1 MHGWYE
7 SLGGI
12 LTRHGLIL
20 IFYTLVRHL
29 DLNIRREVIV
39 KLSISLARKFRPDR
53 ITRMAKRTNNEW
65 LEALTGEP
73 DEAAISELRA
83 LLDRGLRYTLSSRL
97 NTNLDAIV
105 EDFVQE
111 SLIKILDKIDTF
123 RGESQF
129 TTWAQKIAVRVALT
143 ELRRRRWRDT
153 SLDELTTSRDGESFF
168 EPKFMSDPSPSPE
181 NRTTRAGMIDMIQH
195 LIVDEL
201 TERQRK
207 AMTLVML
214 QGMPLEV
221 AAEELGTNRNAL
233 YKLIHD
239 ARVRLKKKLGDLGMT
254 SQEVLAVFD

>member
-1 MHGWYE
+1 
-7 SLGGI
+7 
-12 LTRHGLIL
+12 
-20 IFYTLVRHL
+20 
-29 DLNIRREVIV
+29 
-39 KLSISLARKFRPDR
+39 
-53 ITRMAKRTNNEW
+53 MAKRTNEEW
-65 LEALTGEP
+65 IELLSGEP
-73 DEAAISELRA
+73 DEGALIELRD

-111 SLIKILDKIDTF
+111 SLLKIVDKIDTF

-168 EPKFMSDPSPSPE
+168 EPKIMSDPNPSPE
-181 NRTTRAGMIDMIQH
+181 DRSTRSGMIALVQN
-195 LIVDEL
+195 LIVEEL
-201 TERQRK
+201 TERQRR
-207 AMTLVML
+207 AMTMVML
-214 QGMPLEV
+214 EGKPLEI

-239 ARVRLKKKLGDLGMT
+239 ARVRLKKKLADKGMT
-254 SQEVLAVFD
+254 PADVLSVFE

>member
-1 MHGWYE
+1 
-7 SLGGI
+7 
-12 LTRHGLIL
+12 
-20 IFYTLVRHL
+20 
-29 DLNIRREVIV
+29 
-39 KLSISLARKFRPDR
+39 
-53 ITRMAKRTNNEW
+53 MAKRTNEEW
-65 LEALTGEP
+65 IKLLSDEP
-73 DEAAISELRA
+73 DEVALMELRD

-111 SLIKILDKIDTF
+111 SLLKIINKIDTF

-168 EPKFMSDPSPSPE
+168 EPKIMSDPNPSPE
-181 NRTTRAGMIDMIQH
+181 DRSTRSGMIALVQN
-195 LIVDEL
+195 LIVEEL
-201 TERQRK
+201 TERQRR

-239 ARVRLKKKLGDLGMT
+239 ARVRLKKKLGEKGMT
-254 SQEVLAVFD
+254 PEDVLSVFE